1 MNLKNVRREL
11 NDTFKKFQRLPDW
24 ANVQSARVNRGP
36 RDDFS
41 NEQEGRARLTID
53 GDDQKT
59 VSE

>member
-24 ANVQSARVNRGP
+24 ANVQSVRSDVGP
-36 RDDFS
+36 RED
-41 NEQEGRARLTID
+41 QESQARRSRLTI
-53 GDDQKT
+53 GADDERT